1 MIRKFEKN
9 ENGDRRDYVM
19 ADVAIEADFCLKV
32 SGDSMKG
39 ARILDG
45 DRVFIRKQ
53 DQVENGAIA
62 AVVVNNDSEATLR
75 RIHYNSEKRVLIL
88 KPANPA
94 YEDLRA
100 ILNNTYL
107 QEGQAMINTKEPKEL
122 NNTGKMVGEIFQEFN
137 DMTLLELQHI
147 YPVLKKDIES
157 LGINEKVRT
166 FVDGIAKYYMIKKG
180 GAECNLL
187 HR

>member
-1 MIRKFEKN
+1 
-9 ENGDRRDYVM
+9 
-19 ADVAIEADFCLKV
+19 
-32 SGDSMKG
+32 
-39 ARILDG
+39 
-45 DRVFIRKQ
+45 
-53 DQVENGAIA
+53 
-62 AVVVNNDSEATLR
+62 
-75 RIHYNSEKRVLIL
+75 
-88 KPANPA
+88 
-94 YEDLRA
+94 
-100 ILNNTYL
+100 
-107 QEGQAMINTKEPKEL
+107 MINTKEPKEL

-166 FVDGIAKYYMIKKG
+166 FVDGIAKYCMIKKG